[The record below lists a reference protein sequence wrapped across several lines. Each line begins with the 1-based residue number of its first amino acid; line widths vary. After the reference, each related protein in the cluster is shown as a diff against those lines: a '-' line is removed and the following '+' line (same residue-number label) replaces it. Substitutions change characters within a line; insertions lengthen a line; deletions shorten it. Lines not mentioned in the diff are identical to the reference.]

1 MPADPVTGSQVVL
14 RPMNLADLPQVE
26 ALDRECF
33 PTPWPKDAFRYE
45 LMRNPHA
52 FCWVAEAE
60 TPEGRDVIVGDIVV
74 WLVADEAHVSTLAV
88 SPLYRKKHI
97 AQRLL
102 AKVLRLCKDKGAILA
117 MLEVRK
123 SNLAAQRLYSKFGF
137 LIVGDR
143 KGYYQDTKE
152 DAILMTLPVL
162 EFEKLADL
170 ADAG

>member
-1 MPADPVTGSQVVL
+1 MPQDPPADSRVVL
-14 RPMNLADLPQVE
+14 RPMTLADLPQVE

-45 LMRNPHA
+45 LTRNPHA
-52 FCWVAEAE
+52 ICWVAEVE
-60 TPEGRDVIVGDIVV
+60 TQEGNKVIVGDMVV
-74 WLVADEAHVSTLAV
+74 WLVVDEAHVSTLAV
-88 SPLYRKKHI
+88 SPNYRKKHI
-97 AQRLL
+97 AQRLM
-102 AKVLRLCKDKGAILA
+102 AKMLQLCKAKGAALA

-123 SNLAAQRLYSKFGF
+123 SNLAGQKLYTKFGF
-137 LIVGDR
+137 LVVGSR

-162 EFEKLADL
+162 DDDELADL